1 MKRRQFFSLPAAL
14 PLFAAKTNT
23 LSSPWPPANLE
34 SKLIPRNRW
43 NPYPSASARAPW
55 EALRPEARQH
65 LLAEA
70 EAAAPKPWGSLPAS
84 VFLDFARN
92 GNRSRYEAIYNERR
106 SRLLTLILG
115 ECVEGKGRFLDPIL
129 DGLWLTCEETWWGYP
144 AHLGPQKTGSGLP
157 DISDPIIDLFAAE
170 TGTLISWTDY
180 LLGPQLAK
188 LSPLVRPRM
197 RDEVERRILTPLE
210 KRNDF
215 GWMGFGPNRRSAL
228 NNWTPWICSNCLTA
242 ALVMEDNPRR
252 RAALTHKVLLSLD
265 EFLSDYH
272 SDGGCDEGPSYWSR
286 AGASLF
292 DCLDLLH
299 SASAGAV
306 NFYSVPLVQEMGR
319 YIYRAHIA
327 GDWFVNF
334 ADASAK
340 GGPAGDIVHR
350 YGTAIRDEK
359 MRAFGAWLVAQRG
372 GQPGRE
378 YIGRVLPALF
388 NDPALRATSP
398 APPLERDVWLDG
410 IQMAA
415 AREAGGTGK
424 GLYFAAQGG
433 HNAESH
439 NHNDVGNFIVFKDG
453 APVLID
459 VGVETYSRKT
469 FSSQRYE
476 IWTMQSAWHNCPT
489 IGGVMQG
496 AGRSFEARNAKFSS
510 SEAASEFSADIARAY
525 PLEAGVTRWQRS
537 LRLDRKTRRLELTDD
552 FELSRETGVE
562 LSFISVHPLRL
573 EGANAF
579 LGPCRLEFP
588 AAELSAQ
595 VDDHETQD
603 ARLKPNWG
611 ERVYR
616 VRLSARK
623 PVSRGRWKI
632 TLA

>member
-1 MKRRQFFSLPAAL
+1 
-14 PLFAAKTNT
+14 
-23 LSSPWPPANLE
+23 
-34 SKLIPRNRW
+34 
-43 NPYPSASARAPW
+43 
-55 EALRPEARQH
+55 
-65 LLAEA
+65 
-70 EAAAPKPWGSLPAS
+70 
-84 VFLDFARN
+84 
-92 GNRSRYEAIYNERR
+92 
-106 SRLLTLILG
+106 
-115 ECVEGKGRFLDPIL
+115 
-129 DGLWLTCEETWWGYP
+129 
-144 AHLGPQKTGSGLP
+144 
-157 DISDPIIDLFAAE
+157 
-170 TGTLISWTDY
+170 
-180 LLGPQLAK
+180 
-188 LSPLVRPRM
+188 
-197 RDEVERRILTPLE
+197 
-210 KRNDF
+210 
-215 GWMGFGPNRRSAL
+215 
-228 NNWTPWICSNCLTA
+228 
-242 ALVMEDNPRR
+242 
-252 RAALTHKVLLSLD
+252 VLLSLD

-272 SDGGCDEGPSYWSR
+272 SDGGCDEGPGYWSR

-299 SASAGAV
+299 SASAGAI

-372 GQPGRE
+372 DRPGRE

-415 AREAGGTGK
+415 AREAGGTDK

-469 FSSQRYE
+469 FSGQRYE

-496 AGRSFEARNAKFSS
+496 AGRSFEARNARFTSS
-510 SEAASEFSADIARAY
+510 DAASEFFADIARAY

-537 LRLDRKTRRLELTDD
+537 IRLDRKARRIELTDD

-579 LGPCRLEFP
+579 LGPCRFEFP

-611 ERVYR
+611 DRVYR
-616 VRLSARK
+616 IRLLAKK